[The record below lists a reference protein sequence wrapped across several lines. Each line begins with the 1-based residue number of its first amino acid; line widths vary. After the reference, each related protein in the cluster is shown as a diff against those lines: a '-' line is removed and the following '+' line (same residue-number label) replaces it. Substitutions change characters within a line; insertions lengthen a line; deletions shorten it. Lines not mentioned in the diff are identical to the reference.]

1 MKEKKVMKLW
11 QMAVILVLSVLML
24 VTMFLPAYHITP
36 DALQKGMENAQE
48 KDDFYENDDKRDE
61 DIKWYK
67 KKFKKK
73 LNKEK
78 KENET
83 DNETIS
89 TLNLMTKS
97 LTDIRYNGKYDEEY
111 AKSDKGMG
119 EENYDAL
126 NKKHTITKVML
137 WLVYGMLLV
146 VILVTILGY
155 CLKWNKYIPLGIDT
169 AYGGLTAL
177 AFAILHFGTIRGIA
191 DEVRAVTEQFIGYEF
206 NNIDTA
212 KLSSCFLAGAFL
224 VGLFAAIALLIV
236 SVVAMVTGNQVYEEA
251 DEEDEKE
258 FDDWGGDDWN
268 NQNKKSA
275 RDFGPDEKTV
285 GYIDNDQRM
294 NLFRDDNKA
303 IDVSEQKTVPSDIFK
318 PDNGKGVQK
327 KQKQVVKQPAAKQA
341 AGKVRCTKGM
351 TSGAAGYT
359 LPQDRKV
366 IIGKSPRQ
374 ANLVIVNNASI
385 SNVHCTIRYNAQK
398 NTYSVRDHSMNG
410 TFVNGM
416 RLPKDSLMEYPSG
429 TVLTLSDGSV
439 EITLG

>member
-1 MKEKKVMKLW
+1 MREKKVMKLW
-11 QMAVILVLSVLML
+11 QMIVILVLSLLMF
-24 VTMFLPAYHITP
+24 VTLFLPAYHITP
-36 DALQKGMENAQE
+36 DTLQKGMENAQE
-48 KDDFYENDDKRDE
+48 KDDFYENDEKRDE
-61 DIKWYK
+61 DITWYK

-119 EENYDAL
+119 EENYKAL
-126 NKKHTITKVML
+126 NKKHTMTKMML
-137 WLVYGMLLV
+137 WFVYGMLLV
-146 VILVTILGY
+146 VILITILGF

-169 AYGGLTAL
+169 AYGGLSVI
-177 AFAILHFGTIRGIA
+177 AFAILRFGTIRGIA
-191 DEVRAVTEQFIGYEF
+191 DEIRAVTEQFIGYEF

-212 KLSSCFLAGAFL
+212 KLSSCFLSSAFL
-224 VGLFAAIALLIV
+224 IGLFVALALLLV
-236 SVVAMVTGNQVYEEA
+236 SIVAMVTGKQVYEVSN
-251 DEEDEKE
+251 EEDEKS
-258 FDDWGGDDWN
+258 FDDWDRDWDISKEQKRGN
-268 NQNKKSA
+268 
-275 RDFGPDEKTV
+275 FGPNEKTV
-285 GYIDNDQRM
+285 AYREDTQGVNP
-294 NLFRDDNKA
+294 FRDDKVMEDISKQN
-303 IDVSEQKTVPSDIFK
+303 TVPSDIFK
-318 PDNGKGVQK
+318 PDNGKVA
-327 KQKQVVKQPAAKQA
+327 QKQQKQPATKQPA
-341 AGKVRCTKGM
+341 VKSAVGKVRCTKGM
-351 TSGAAGYT
+351 TSGVAGYA

-374 ANLVIVNNASI
+374 ANLVIVNNTSI

-398 NTYSVRDHSMNG
+398 NTYSVRDHSTNG

-416 RLPKDSLMEYPSG
+416 RLPKDAPMEYPAG
-429 TVLTLSDGSV
+429 TVLTLSNGSV